1 LGVKSKYMSMEDDLF
16 SAFKYAGF
24 GQKVDPTKMI
34 RTILR
39 NLEVSMLS
47 QMDARIRARLSE
59 LQQEQGPVDN
69 SMDPFAILGVEMNA
83 TREEVDKAYREKAKA
98 THPDTHP
105 DVGGSNIEMAKINAA
120 YEAIRLFKGWKVR

>member
-1 LGVKSKYMSMEDDLF
+1 MEEKSKYMSIEDDLF

-24 GQKVDPTKMI
+24 GPRVDPTKMI
-34 RTILR
+34 QSILR

-47 QMDARIRARLSE
+47 QMKARIQMRLNE
-59 LQQEQGPVDN
+59 LQQEQGPVDT
-69 SMDPFAILGVEMNA
+69 SMDPFTILGVEMDS

-98 THPDTHP
+98 AHP

-120 YEAIRLFKGWKVR
+120 YEAIRLFKGWKAR